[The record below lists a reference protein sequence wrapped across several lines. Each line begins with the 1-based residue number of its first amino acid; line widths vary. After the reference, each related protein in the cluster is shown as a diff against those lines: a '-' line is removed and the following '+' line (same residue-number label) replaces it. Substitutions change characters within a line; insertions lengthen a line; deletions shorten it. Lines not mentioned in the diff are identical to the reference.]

1 MNPFDQDTFET
12 LYNITTGA
20 SIASDIKDDPLGFL
34 TKGQELY
41 AHYTEEAFVDQ
52 TRFEKPTSRRKIQD
66 FVIAAGKN
74 TVITKDQK
82 VVELKRTRD
91 LFGRQLYISTLERID
106 VEKVFQYPLIPI
118 SLALAHVDGSI
129 NKTDKA
135 NRLHKL
141 LYKLEGMVENEKPGY
156 IDVTLIYVVFLVH
169 TLLNLPATFGGVAEV
184 LLRRLCQMSPRIDIV
199 YNTYIA
205 PSIKEAERIKR
216 GNNVCCD
223 RSRTKGPQN

>member
-52 TRFEKPTSRRKIQD
+52 TRFQKPISRRKIKH
-66 FVIAAGKN
+66 FVIAAVKN

-118 SLALAHVDGSI
+118 SLVLAHVDGSI

-169 TLLNLPATFGGVAEV
+169 TLLNLPKRLWASIKRSH
-184 LLRRLCQMSPRIDIV
+184 RRTKLPTGRSRHSTYVSPRPDHANITHI
-199 YNTYIA
+199 NCECE
-205 PSIKEAERIKR
+205 K
-216 GNNVCCD
+216 
-223 RSRTKGPQN
+223 Q